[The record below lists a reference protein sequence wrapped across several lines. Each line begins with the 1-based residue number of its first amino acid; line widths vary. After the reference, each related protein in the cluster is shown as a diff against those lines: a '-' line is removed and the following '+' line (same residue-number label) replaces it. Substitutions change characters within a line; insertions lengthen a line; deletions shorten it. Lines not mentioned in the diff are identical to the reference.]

1 MSFDHEAFWSA
12 RYRDAGDDYLFGTAP
27 NKFLASQVAH
37 FGAGMSV
44 LAVADGEGR
53 NSVWLAE
60 QGCAV
65 TATEI
70 SPVALEKATKLAR
83 GRHVATIEATPQGY
97 FLRGEAGPRVEFVQ
111 VNIFD
116 WDWPEEAFDAV
127 VGIFIQFVG
136 PAERARQMAGMK
148 QAVKPGGLLLLQGYT
163 PKQLEY
169 RTGGPS
175 AVENL
180 YTEALLREM
189 FADWEIVLLHE
200 HEDLIDEG
208 LGHTGRS
215 ALIDLVAR
223 KPATGR

>member
-27 NKFLASQVAH
+27 NSFLASQAAY

-44 LAVADGEGR
+44 LSVADGEGR
-53 NSVWLAE
+53 NAVWLAE
-60 QGCAV
+60 QGCQV

-70 SPVALEKATKLAR
+70 SPVALEKAAKLAR
-83 GRHVATIEATPQGY
+83 GRKVD
-97 FLRGEAGPRVEFVQ
+97 VDFVQ
-111 VNIFD
+111 ADILN
-116 WDWPEEAFDAV
+116 WDWPQAAYDAV
-127 VGIFIQFVG
+127 VGIFIQFAT
-136 PAERARQMAGMK
+136 PAERPRQMAGMK
-148 QAVKPGGLLLLQGYT
+148 QAVKSGGLLFLQGYT

-180 YTEALLREM
+180 YTADLLREI
-189 FADWEIVLLHE
+189 FADWEIVLLRE
-200 HEDLIDEG
+200 HEDVIEEG
-208 LGHTGRS
+208 SAHIGRS

-223 KPATGR
+223 KP

>member
-1 MSFDHEAFWSA
+1 VSFPDYETFCLD

-27 NKFLASQVAH
+27 NKFLASQAER
-37 FGAGMSV
+37 FDAGMSV

-53 NSVWLAE
+53 NSVWAAE

-70 SPVALEKATKLAR
+70 SQVALEKAAKLAR
-83 GRHVATIEATPQGY
+83 GRHVAVDFVATDV
-97 FLRGEAGPRVEFVQ
+97 FH
-111 VNIFD
+111 
-116 WDWPEEAFDAV
+116 WDWPVAAFDAV
-127 VGIFIQFVG
+127 VGIFIQFAG
-136 PAERARQMAGMK
+136 PAERPRMMEGMK
-148 QAVKPGGLLLLQGYT
+148 QAVKPGGWVFLQGYT

-180 YTEALLREM
+180 YTEALLREI
-189 FADWEIVLLHE
+189 FADWEIVLLRE
-200 HEDLIDEG
+200 HEAVIEEG
-208 LGHTGRS
+208 SAHAGRS

-223 KPATGR
+223 KPTGK

>member
-1 MSFDHEAFWSA
+1 MSSDHQEAFWSA

-27 NKFLASQVAH
+27 NKFLASQTAR
-37 FGAGMSV
+37 FGEGMSV
-44 LAVADGEGR
+44 LSVADGEGR

-70 SPVALEKATKLAR
+70 SPVALEKAAKLAR
-83 GRHVATIEATPQGY
+83 VRHVA
-97 FLRGEAGPRVEFVQ
+97 VDFVQ
-111 VNIFD
+111 ADIFA
-116 WDWPEEAFDAV
+116 WDWPTDVFDAV

-136 PAERARQMAGMK
+136 PTERARQMAGMK
-148 QAVKPGGLLLLQGYT
+148 QAVKPGGLLMLEGYT

-180 YTEALLREM
+180 YTEALLREV
-189 FADWEIVLLHE
+189 FADWEILLLHE

-208 LGHTGRS
+208 RGHAGRS

-223 KPATGR
+223 KPVTGR

>member
-27 NKFLASQVAH
+27 NKFLAAQAAY
-37 FGAGMSV
+37 FGEGMSV
-44 LAVADGEGR
+44 LSVADGEGR

-70 SPVALEKATKLAR
+70 SPVALEKAAKLAR
-83 GRHVATIEATPQGY
+83 GRHVTTMEAM
-97 FLRGEAGPRVEFVQ
+97 AGPGVAFVQ
-111 VNIFD
+111 ADILN
-116 WDWPEEAFDAV
+116 WDWPQEAFDAV
-127 VGIFIQFVG
+127 VGIFIQFAG
-136 PAERARQMAGMK
+136 PAEQPRQLAGMK
-148 QAVKPGGLLLLQGYT
+148 QAVKPGGLLFLQGYT

-180 YTEALLREM
+180 YTAALLRET

-200 HEDLIDEG
+200 HEDLMEEG
-208 LGHTGRS
+208 SAHAGRS

-223 KPATGR
+223 KPVTGR

>member
-27 NKFLASQVAH
+27 NKFLASQVER

-44 LAVADGEGR
+44 LSVADGEGR

-70 SPVALEKATKLAR
+70 SPVALEKAAKLAR
-83 GRHVATIEATPQGY
+83 GRHVA
-97 FLRGEAGPRVEFVQ
+97 VDFVQ
-111 VNIFD
+111 VDILD
-116 WDWPEEAFDAV
+116 WAWPNEAFDAV
-127 VGIFIQFVG
+127 VGIFIQFAG
-136 PAERARQMAGMK
+136 PAERLRQLAGMK
-148 QAVKPGGLLLLQGYT
+148 QAVKPGGLLFLQGYT

-180 YTEALLREM
+180 YTEALLRET

-200 HEDLIDEG
+200 HEDLMEEG
-208 LGHTGRS
+208 SAHAGRS

>member
-27 NKFLASQVAH
+27 NKFLASQAER
-37 FGAGMSV
+37 FSAGMKV

-83 GRHVATIEATPQGY
+83 GRHVAVDFMQADILNWT
-97 FLRGEAGPRVEFVQ
+97 
-111 VNIFD
+111 
-116 WDWPEEAFDAV
+116 WPTSAFDAV

-136 PAERARQMAGMK
+136 PAERARQLAGMK
-148 QAVKPGGLLLLQGYT
+148 QAVQPGGLLFLQGYT

-180 YTEALLREM
+180 YTEALLREI
-189 FADWEIVLLHE
+189 FSDWEIVLLHE

-208 LGHTGRS
+208 RGHSGRS
-215 ALIDLVAR
+215 ALIDLIAR
-223 KPATGR
+223 KPATGK